1 LENHAFPITTA
12 LGGNNMQMTPLDIRN
27 KTFRKGVRGYQSQ
40 EVEKFLENVSHEF
53 ELIYSENFEL
63 RERTKGLEAEISH
76 YRQLENTLQ
85 QTLILAQQTAEEV
98 KQAARHEA
106 ELLLREA
113 EHEKQSKVSEAQKK
127 WEEIHE
133 EIQGLLRNRDVLRT
147 QLKSFLL
154 AHLDLVNLQGQN
166 EGIA

>member
-1 LENHAFPITTA
+1 
-12 LGGNNMQMTPLDIRN
+12 MQMTPLDIRN
-27 KTFRKGVRGYQSQ
+27 KTFRKGVRGYQCQ
-40 EVEKFLENVSHEF
+40 EVEKFLEAVSQEF
-53 ELIYSENFEL
+53 ESAYTENFEL
-63 RERTKGLEAEISH
+63 REKTKCLEAEVSH

-85 QTLILAQQTAEEV
+85 QTLVLAQQTAEEV
-98 KQAARHEA
+98 KKAARHEA
-106 ELLLREA
+106 ELLLKEA

-133 EIQGLLRNRDVLRT
+133 EIQGLSRNRDLLRT

-154 AHLDLVNLQGQN
+154 AHLDLANLQSQN

>member
-1 LENHAFPITTA
+1 
-12 LGGNNMQMTPLDIRN
+12 MQMTPLDIRN
-27 KTFRKGVRGYQSQ
+27 KTFRKGVRGYQCE
-40 EVEKFLENVSHEF
+40 EVEKFLETVSQEF
-53 ELIYSENFEL
+53 ETVYAENFEL
-63 RERTKGLEAEISH
+63 REKTKGLEAEISH

-85 QTLILAQQTAEEV
+85 QTLVFAQQTAEEV

-113 EHEKQSKVSEAQKK
+113 EQEKQNKVSEAQKR
-127 WEEIHE
+127 WDEIQE
-133 EIQGLLRNRDVLRT
+133 EIQGLMRNRDLLRT

-154 AHLDLVNLQGQN
+154 AHLDLANLQGQN